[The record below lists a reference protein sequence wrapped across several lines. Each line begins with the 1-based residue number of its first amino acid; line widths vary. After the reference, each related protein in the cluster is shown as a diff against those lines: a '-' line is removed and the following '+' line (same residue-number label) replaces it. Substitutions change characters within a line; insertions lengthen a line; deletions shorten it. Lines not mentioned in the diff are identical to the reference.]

1 LTNLTPAIIFKQ
13 KDYGGDCVSVKIL
26 LPLDASEGAMAAVD
40 YVARIFGRTPDVHI
54 TLLHILPGLPAA
66 FWDDGHILTEE
77 EQGDRQRLINIWE
90 NKQAKAWKEVF
101 QKAQK
106 RLLEGGLSPKAVKTK
121 FKPMEFNVADDI
133 MNVAEAGRYDAIV
146 LGRRG
151 QTGLKKI
158 LLGSVAARIVH
169 YAKNRAVTIVE

>member
-1 LTNLTPAIIFKQ
+1 MYI
-13 KDYGGDCVSVKIL
+13 KIL
-26 LPLDASEGAMAAVD
+26 IPLDASEGAMAAVD
-40 YVARIFGRTPDVHI
+40 YVARTFGRTPDVHI

-66 FWDDGHILTEE
+66 FWDDGHILNDEETEN
-77 EQGDRQRLINIWE
+77 RQRLINIWE
-90 NKQAKAWKEVF
+90 NKQEKVWAEVF
-101 QKAQK
+101 EKAQQ
-106 RLLEGGLSPKAVKTK
+106 RLHEGGLPPKAIKTE

-133 MNVAEAGRYDAIV
+133 LNVAEAGRYDTIV

-169 YAKNRAVTIVE
+169 YAKDRAVTIVE